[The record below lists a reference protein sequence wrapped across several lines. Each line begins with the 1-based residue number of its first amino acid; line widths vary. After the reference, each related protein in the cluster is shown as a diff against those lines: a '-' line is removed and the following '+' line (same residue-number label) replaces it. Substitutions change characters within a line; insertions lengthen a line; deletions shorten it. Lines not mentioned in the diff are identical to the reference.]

1 MSANGANYQAR
12 ETGVKAAG
20 RRLAQ
25 DGRHVN
31 VSAIFP
37 ETTMADTFKRA
48 GIIGKYADPTVG
60 ATLKVL
66 ADYLAARQ
74 IEVML
79 DEATAEVWTGHGLN
93 VANRETLGQE
103 CDLAIVV
110 GGDGTLLNA
119 ARSLAPFDIA
129 LVGVNQGH
137 LGFLTDVSPAE
148 MEEKLS
154 EILAGQYNED
164 ERFLLHCTVLRDGE
178 HINESV
184 ALNDVVVHKW
194 DVARMLETETYVN
207 GHFLNNLRSD
217 GLIVSTP
224 TGSTAYALSGG
235 GPILQPCLN
244 AIVLVPICP
253 HTMSNRPI
261 VVDGGNII
269 EIIVRGSGHS
279 HAQVTCDGQINFG
292 LMAGDRVRVRKAE
305 HKVRLI
311 HPVDHDHFHILR
323 NKLSWG

>member
-1 MSANGANYQAR
+1 
-12 ETGVKAAG
+12 
-20 RRLAQ
+20 
-25 DGRHVN
+25 
-31 VSAIFP
+31 
-37 ETTMADTFKRA
+37 MADNFKRV

-60 ATLKVL
+60 ASLQTLT
-66 ADYLAARQ
+66 DYLAARNLD
-74 IEVML
+74 IVL
-79 DEATAEVWTGHGLN
+79 DEATAEVWSGHGLT
-93 VANRETLGQE
+93 VVSRETIGEQ

-119 ARSLAPFDIA
+119 GRSLAPYDIA
-129 LVGVNQGH
+129 IAGVNLGH
-137 LGFLTDVSPAE
+137 LGFLTDISPTE
-148 MEEKLS
+148 MEQKLD
-154 EILAGQYNED
+154 EIFSGQYNED

-178 HINESV
+178 HISESV

-194 DVARMLETETYVN
+194 DVARMLETETFVN
-207 GHFLNNLRSD
+207 GQMVNNLRSD

-261 VVDGGNII
+261 VVDGNNVI
-269 EIIVRGSGHS
+269 EIVVRGSGHA

-292 LMAGDRVRVRKAE
+292 LVSGDRVRIRKAE

-323 NKLSWG
+323 AKLHWG

>member
-1 MSANGANYQAR
+1 M
-12 ETGVKAAG
+12 
-20 RRLAQ
+20 
-25 DGRHVN
+25 
-31 VSAIFP
+31 
-37 ETTMADTFKRA
+37 TMADTFGRV
-48 GIIGKYADPTVG
+48 GIIGKYGDPNVG
-60 ATLKVL
+60 ASLQVL
-66 ADYLAARQ
+66 ADYLASRQ
-74 IEVML
+74 VEVLL
-79 DEATAEVWTGHGLN
+79 DEATAEVWGGHGLT
-93 VANRETLGQE
+93 VAGREDIGRQ
-103 CDLAIVV
+103 CDAVIVV

-129 LVGVNQGH
+129 LIGINQGR
-137 LGFLTDVSPAE
+137 LGFLTDISPGE
-148 MEEKLS
+148 MEQKLD

-164 ERFLLHCTVLRDGE
+164 ARFLLHCTVLRDGE

-207 GHFLNNLRSD
+207 GHFLNHLHSD

-261 VVDGGNII
+261 VVDGDNLI
-269 EIIVRGSGHS
+269 EIVVGGSGHA

-323 NKLSWG
+323 NKLNWG